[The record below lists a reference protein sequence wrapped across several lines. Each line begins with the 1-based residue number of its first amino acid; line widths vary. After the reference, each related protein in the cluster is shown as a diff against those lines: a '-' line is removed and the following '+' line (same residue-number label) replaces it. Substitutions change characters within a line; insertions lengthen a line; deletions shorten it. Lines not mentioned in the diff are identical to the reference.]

1 MSTLKDLKDLLCL
14 LAILVAYGIVGR
26 MDYDDAVMLEA
37 AQRAVVERTTIDGDA
52 KPADSMPESAAWAR
66 QIARDTPS
74 DSAPCRPEPDTLT
87 VE

>member
-1 MSTLKDLKDLLCL
+1 MSTLKDALYL

-37 AQRAVVERTTIDGDA
+37 AQRAVVERAAIDCDA
-52 KPADSMPESAAWAR
+52 EPVDSMPEPDAR
-66 QIARDTPS
+66 APQIAPDTPS
-74 DSAPCRPEPDTLT
+74 DSAPCRPEPDTVI